1 MNQDGTVLLV
11 GGTGKTG
18 RRLRDRLAERGYN
31 TRLASRTAEH
41 SFVWEDEG
49 TWEPAL
55 NGVDAV
61 YVVHHD
67 ISHSDA
73 GEQLARFSQLAL
85 YHGVKR
91 QVFLSGRADDGFLSG
106 VEDYMTAAGADWTIL
121 RPSWFMQNFSE
132 MFFFE
137 AVLKGEI
144 VLPVG
149 DATEPFVDVEDVAA
163 VAAEVLLDDQHIGQ
177 TYELTGPRL
186 IGFSEVAAELTKAI
200 GREITFN
207 PIALDDYRQSLRLAG
222 LPEEY
227 AETYSGIADGK
238 LAFVTDHVERILK
251 RPAGDFVEY
260 VKKTADTGIWK
271 V

>member
-1 MNQDGTVLLV
+1 MDQDGAVLLV

-18 RRLRDRLAERGYN
+18 RRLRERLADRGYT

-41 SFVWEDEG
+41 RFVWEDEG
-49 TWEPAL
+49 TWGPAL

-61 YVVHHD
+61 YVAHHD
-67 ISHSDA
+67 ISHPDA

-85 YHGVKR
+85 SRGIKR
-91 QVFLSGRADDGFLSG
+91 QVFLSGRAADGFLSG
-106 VEDYMTAAGADWTIL
+106 VEDCMTAADADWTIL

-132 MFFFE
+132 MFFLE
-137 AVLKGEI
+137 AVLNGDI

-186 IGFSEVAAELTKAI
+186 IGFSEAAAELSKAL
-200 GREITFN
+200 GREITFS

-222 LPEEY
+222 LLEEY
-227 AETYSGIADGK
+227 AETYSGIADRK

-260 VKKTADTGIWK
+260 ARKTAGAGIWK